1 MEETAAV
8 EASRAGDK
16 AAFGF
21 LVDQH
26 YKNIYRYAFHCV
38 GNHQDADDI
47 CQETFLRAFDRLG
60 QLKNGDS
67 FRRWLFTIAANI
79 SRKRIKKINSQ
90 RNFVSLSADSLN
102 QSPENN
108 EVQPFENLTKKEK
121 AAIVQEQ
128 LQEMSQ
134 RLRMVTVLVLME
146 NLEQKEA
153 AKILNRSEPSI
164 SRDLVEAKQ
173 WLQSRLR
180 NLK

>member
-8 EASRAGDK
+8 EASRAGDQV
-16 AAFGF
+16 AFGF

-26 YKNIYRYAFHCV
+26 YKNIYRYAFYCT

-47 CQETFLRAFDRLG
+47 CQETFLRAFGSIR
-60 QLKNGDS
+60 QLKNEDS
-67 FRRWLFTIAANI
+67 FRQWLFRIAANL
-79 SRKRIKKINSQ
+79 SRKRIKKMKTQ
-90 RNFVSLSADSLN
+90 RNFVSSSADSLN

-121 AAIVQEQ
+121 AAIIQEQ

-146 NLEQKEA
+146 DLEQKEA

-164 SRDLVEAKQ
+164 SRDLNDAKA

>member
-26 YKNIYRYAFHCV
+26 YKNIYRYAFHCM

-47 CQETFLRAFDRLG
+47 CQETFFKAFDRLG

-67 FRRWLFTIAANI
+67 FRHWLFKIAANI
-79 SRKRIKKINSQ
+79 TRKRVKKLKIQ
-90 RNFVSLSADSLN
+90 RNFASLSADILN

-128 LQEMSQ
+128 LQEMSL

-146 NLEQKEA
+146 DLEQKEA

-164 SRDLVEAKQ
+164 SRDLNDAKV